1 MTRKFNLKNRKLI
14 VEEAMRDGTAMVA
27 IYDIAD
33 VCNTLLNKGVDF
45 KVETLKNGIFMIT
58 VLRVN
63 VEQKTA

>member
-1 MTRKFNLKNRKLI
+1 MSRKWNLKNRKLI
-14 VEEAMRDGTAMVA
+14 VEEALRDGTAMCA

-33 VCNTLLNKGVDF
+33 ICNTLLMKGVDY

-58 VLRVN
+58 VLRIN